1 MVQISCCKYV
11 LNVLKLLV
19 LQLVSRVNDEL
30 CEVIKLDRLLVS
42 MQMKELV
49 LHLLRD
55 LELLSPDDL
64 EAVIE

>member
-1 MVQISCCKYV
+1 
-11 LNVLKLLV
+11 
-19 LQLVSRVNDEL
+19 VNDEL